1 MANLYRQAESNT
13 RRTWMLMIVLMILI
27 IGLGWFLSYLFET
40 WIILIIAIIW
50 SFGMNFFAYWQS
62 DKLVLRMMRA
72 KPVTLQEEPELYRLT
87 ENLAITSGLP
97 MPRLY
102 IMEENQPNAFA
113 TGRDEKHATVVV
125 TRGLMDKLDRSEL
138 EGVVAHELAHIKNKD
153 ILLGTVIIVLVGA
166 IAMISNLAL
175 RMSFYRGNR
184 SKDNNLVILIVGLV
198 GLILAPLAAAVI
210 KASVS
215 RRREF
220 LADASGALLTRYPEG
235 LAKALAK
242 ISSDSSQLS
251 RADTSSAHLFIT
263 SPFKEK
269 QSKNWMVGLFST
281 HPPVEERI
289 RRLMEK
295 K

>member
-125 TRGLMDKLDRSEL
+125 TRGLMNKLDRSEL

-198 GLILAPLAAAVI
+198 GLVLAPLAAAVI

-251 RADTSSAHLFIT
+251 RADTSSAHLFIA

>member
-125 TRGLMDKLDRSEL
+125 TRGLMNKLDRSEL

-251 RADTSSAHLFIT
+251 RADTSSAHLFIA